1 MLRGETEEVQRRIR
15 QAITDRDG
23 AELGATN
30 FRFFDTICGATQER
44 QDALRE
50 LLDRQMNL
58 LLVVGGYNSSN
69 TSHLAEMGEEK
80 LPTYFVRNASRL
92 LSKEEILH
100 YNLHAKD
107 EQIARDWLPAGPL
120 VVGIT
125 AGASCPNNLIEET
138 LIRLF
143 ELRGISRAELEAV
156 A

>member
-1 MLRGETEEVQRRIR
+1 MIPRSSKSRISVSSIR
-15 QAITDRDG
+15 LFG
-23 AELGATN
+23 
-30 FRFFDTICGATQER
+30 

-50 LLDRQMNL
+50 LLAEKMNL

-92 LSKEEILH
+92 LSEHEILH
-100 YNLHAKD
+100 YNLHAKE
-107 EQIARDWLPAGPL
+107 EQIARDWLPQGRL

-143 ELRGISRAELEAV
+143 ELRGITREQLEQA